1 MIDYVSILATA
12 LLWGALGAVLAWVVT
27 WPFRTRGWAGG
38 HISIAVVAT
47 FAAVT
52 AILGNSR
59 AMLISTNDGKATVV
73 AAVIAGLLASLAAL
87 ASARTF
93 RRDSAFLHTDIAAIK
108 NGEVPSS
115 DTEPMSRD
123 LRELHHAMRDLAHNL
138 QESRVREQA
147 LEAARRELVTWISHD
162 LRTPLAGLRAMGE
175 ALQDEVVH
183 DPARYHAQI
192 VTEVQRL
199 TEMVD
204 DLFQLS
210 RLHVGIGVR
219 RNERIDLSDLLSD
232 TISSLEPIAREG
244 RVQLTGSASIS
255 AEVMGDV
262 SQLGRALTNLIY
274 NAIRH
279 TREQGTVR
287 VQLLAGSRPASAVLR
302 VTDQCGGIAAADVPR
317 LFEVGY
323 RGQRDRAPHPGLGS
337 GAGLG
342 LAITREIVDA
352 HDGGIDFE
360 NTGGG
365 CAFIIVLPLAS

>member
-1 MIDYVSILATA
+1 MNDYVSILATA
-12 LLWGALGAVLAWVVT
+12 LLWGAFGAVLAWLLT
-27 WPFRTRGWAGG
+27 WPFRKRGWTGG

-47 FAAVT
+47 FAAVA

-59 AMLISTNDGKATVV
+59 AMLISTNDGNATVV
-73 AAVIAGLLASLAAL
+73 AAVIAGLLASIAAL

-93 RRDSAFLHTDIAAIK
+93 RRDSTFLHTDIAAI
-108 NGEVPSS
+108 NDGEIPPEGA
-115 DTEPMSRD
+115 EPMSRD
-123 LRELHHAMRDLAHNL
+123 LRELHHAMRAMAQNL
-138 QESRVREQA
+138 QDSRRREQA

-162 LRTPLAGLRAMGE
+162 LRTPLAGLRAMAE
-175 ALQDEVVH
+175 ALQDEVAT

-192 VTEVQRL
+192 VVEVQRL

-210 RLHVGIGVR
+210 RLHVGVGVR

-244 RVQLTGSASIS
+244 RVKLTGSASIS

-262 SQLGRALTNLIY
+262 SQLSRALTNLIY

-279 TREQGTVR
+279 TTEDGTVS
-287 VQLLAGSRPASAVLR
+287 VQLMAGDRPDRAVLR
-302 VTDQCGGIAAADVPR
+302 VADECGGVDPCDVPR

-323 RGQRDRAPHPGLGS
+323 RGRQDRAPHPGLGS

-342 LAITREIVDA
+342 LSITREIVDA

-365 CAFIIVLPLAS
+365 CAFTIVLPLAS

>member
-1 MIDYVSILATA
+1 MTDYVSILGTA
-12 LLWGALGAVLAWVVT
+12 LLWGALGAVLAWVLT
-27 WPFRTRGWAGG
+27 WPFRKRGWAGG

-47 FAAVT
+47 FAAVA

-59 AMLISTNDGKATVV
+59 AMLISTNDGNATVV
-73 AAVIAGLLASLAAL
+73 AALIAGLLASIAAL

-93 RRDSAFLHTDIAAIK
+93 RRDSAFLHTDIAAIN
-108 NGEVPSS
+108 NGQVPPEGA
-115 DTEPMSRD
+115 EPMSRD
-123 LRELHHAMRDLAHNL
+123 LRELHYAMRDLAQNL
-138 QESRVREQA
+138 RDSRQREQA
-147 LEAARRELVTWISHD
+147 LEAARRELVSWISHD
-162 LRTPLAGLRAMGE
+162 LRTPLAGLRAMAE

-192 VTEVQRL
+192 VTDVQRL

-210 RLHVGIGVR
+210 RLHVGVGVR

-244 RVQLTGSASIS
+244 RVHLTGSAAVS

-279 TREQGTVR
+279 TKVQGTIS
-287 VQLLAGSRPASAVLR
+287 VQLLAGDEPASTVLR
-302 VTDQCGGIAAADVPR
+302 VSDQCGGIHADDVPR

-323 RGQRDRAPHPGLGS
+323 RGRQDRAPHPGLGS

-352 HDGGIDFE
+352 HDGSIDFE
-360 NTGGG
+360 NTGAG
-365 CAFIIVLPLAS
+365 CAFTIVLPLAS